1 MDWDDVYRSC
11 APQVLAHLVK
21 GYFCLAQ
28 ASLLELGQL
37 SARCLREQ
45 DPSVQLHGAKVRL
58 SVCLFICLSHPLTVD
73 SEFFPHPF
81 KSQEQDQTDFI

>member
-1 MDWDDVYRSC
+1 MFIVC
-11 APQVLAHLVK
+11 FFLCVCVPQVLAHLVK

-45 DPSVQLHGAKVRL
+45 DPSVQLHGAKVTL
-58 SVCLFICLSHPLTVD
+58 SLGLSDH
-73 SEFFPHPF
+73 
-81 KSQEQDQTDFI
+81 